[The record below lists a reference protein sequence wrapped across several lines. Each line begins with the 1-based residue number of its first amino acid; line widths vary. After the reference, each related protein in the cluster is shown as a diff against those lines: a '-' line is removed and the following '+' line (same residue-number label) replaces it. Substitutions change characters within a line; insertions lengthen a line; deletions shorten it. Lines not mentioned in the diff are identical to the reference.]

1 MQSAVVSFPKSSHHN
16 VPTSGLA
23 DARPSGFFD
32 APPVLPASSLAAA
45 VALALHRGLVSE
57 PEREHLPLRVSG

>member
-1 MQSAVVSFPKSSHHN
+1 MHNAVALNSKSSSL
-16 VPTSGLA
+16 VTSGST
-23 DARPSGFFD
+23 DGRPSGFFD

-45 VALALHRGLVSE
+45 VALAVHRGLVSE

>member
-1 MQSAVVSFPKSSHHN
+1 MQSAIALFPKSTLESSN
-16 VPTSGLA
+16 SGSVSS
-23 DARPSGFFD
+23 RPSGFFD